1 MKTTKLYDGYRL
13 TVDNE
18 TEDFIDKPIDEVWD
32 RINIPKDEVMRG
44 ELFRVIF
51 GFGKL
56 DLSEAYKGHT
66 VIVELIP
73 TREKFV

>member
-1 MKTTKLYDGYRL
+1 MKTIKLYDGYRL

-32 RINIPKDEVMRG
+32 RINIRKDEVLRG
-44 ELFRVIF
+44 DLFRVIF
-51 GFGKL
+51 AFGKL

>member
-1 MKTTKLYDGYRL
+1 MKKIKLYDGYRL

-32 RINIPKDEVMRG
+32 RINIPKDKVMRG
-44 ELFRVIF
+44 DLFRVIF
-51 GFGKL
+51 AFGKL